1 MALATRVHRSTPR
14 AMVKHPGAVAASQ
27 QRRASLT
34 VVRRQRRAANLVMV
48 IGLVLFL
55 LMLASAALQT
65 QLFHRQVTIDT
76 LDRKIRAAHEQ
87 YDELR
92 RERAELR
99 SPGHLVEQAI
109 AMGMTPALRT
119 NFVEIDPDIIALL
132 QRSGATEGST
142 GEPTVAEEF
151 AKYAWVKAQAGGAP

>member
-27 QRRASLT
+27 ERRASLT

-76 LDRKIRAAHEQ
+76 LDR
-87 YDELR
+87 
-92 RERAELR
+92 
-99 SPGHLVEQAI
+99 
-109 AMGMTPALRT
+109 
-119 NFVEIDPDIIALL
+119 
-132 QRSGATEGST
+132 
-142 GEPTVAEEF
+142 
-151 AKYAWVKAQAGGAP
+151 